1 MPAMATSLY
10 DSREQRRFLRFF
22 RDLVRARELMLD
34 LVRKDLRARYR
45 YAFMGFLWAV
55 LEPVALMAVLT
66 FVFSFVLQANPA
78 AARGAEGVQSAPY
91 AVFLLCGLIFWQ
103 FTANVITTSVRCVID
118 NQNLVKKVYFAREAV
133 PIAALGYPLVNLCIG
148 FALLIALHLALGGGI
163 GAAMLWAP
171 LLFGM
176 QLLLTAGAALLLS
189 CTNVLFRDIGYMAAV
204 AVLFGFYATP
214 VFYPLELVLDSEKLP
229 ALMKGLYLL
238 NPMAE
243 LLTAYRQ
250 ALFELRT
257 PDAWLFVWPGI
268 SSVVLFFTGAWTF
281 RRLGPT
287 LSDYL

>member
-1 MPAMATSLY
+1 MSAFLY
-10 DSREQRRFLRFF
+10 DSREQTRFLCLF
-22 RDLVRARELMLD
+22 RDVVRARELMLD

-66 FVFSFVLQANPA
+66 FVFNFVLGGDPA
-78 AARGAEGVQSAPY
+78 AAGRGASGTPAAPY

-103 FTANVITTSVRCVID
+103 FTANTIMTSVRCLID

-133 PIAALGYPLVNLCIG
+133 PLAALGYPLVNLAIG
-148 FALLIALHLALGGGI
+148 FVLLLALHLVLGGGI
-163 GAAMLWAP
+163 GIAMVWVPVLFAA
-171 LLFGM
+171 
-176 QLLLTAGAALLLS
+176 QLLLTAGAALFLS

-214 VFYPLELVLDSEKLP
+214 VFYPLELVLNSHKLP
-229 ALMKGLYLL
+229 AIAKTLYLL

-257 PDAWLFVWPGI
+257 PDLWLFAWPCASGAL
-268 SSVVLFFTGAWTF
+268 LFLLGAWTF
-281 RRLGPT
+281 RRLGPS